1 MYKVDVIWDLLKI
14 GQPSDFFY
22 KSSKETNRNVK
33 EAKEIFLVKTRKQ
46 RINGRKIERA
56 ALRYEVCEASML
68 RSLKKYFSRVSRGS
82 FARFEIAGEKSAAG
96 GAFQSVATAGGR
108 GGRRGRTFC
117 LSCHVLRF
125 ESSKLH
131 RSGNHHRIVA
141 RARRLGDG
149 QLSPAR
155 KRMRDS
161 SPGRTDGTIS
171 ANCV

>member
-1 MYKVDVIWDLLKI
+1 MT
-14 GQPSDFFY
+14 SF
-22 KSSKETNRNVK
+22 TNRQKKPTVTWK
-33 EAKEIFLVKTRKQ
+33 KQ
-46 RINGRKIERA
+46 KRFSLIHESSELTVARTERA
-56 ALRYEVCEASML
+56 ALRYEVCAASML
-68 RSLKKYFSRVSRGS
+68 RSLKKYFSRVSRGL
-82 FARFEIAGEKSAAG
+82 FARFEIAGEKCAAG
-96 GAFQSVATAGGR
+96 DAFQSVATAGGR

-125 ESSKLH
+125 EGSKLH

-155 KRMRDS
+155 KGMRDS

-171 ANCV
+171 ANCASDAVFALVQLF